1 MTKQERKIGL
11 PFPFFVM
18 VTRQMGCVCTPHLHV
33 THSMIEPAIQVLSYL
48 SGLVIAAAY

>member
-11 PFPFFVM
+11 PFPLFNGE
-18 VTRQMGCVCTPHLHV
+18 RQMGCVCTPHLHV